1 MSKMWNQRSE
11 VLNNTDSTAVKFVY
25 QRHQYS
31 IHGVDG
37 LQPPILS
44 IKISFLYAIAKY
56 NFTGF
61 PVRSFDI
68 DTQSSPNGE
77 EMQIG
82 GFNNFDEALLYA
94 RKIRQQRD
102 IIRLLSKAHI
112 YVISN
117 KKC

>member
-1 MSKMWNQRSE
+1 MSKNVESKKRSVE
-11 VLNNTDSTAVKFVY
+11 QQPTQPLLNRLPNDTNIPFMVLMVYNPDSIDKNK
-25 QRHQYS
+25 
-31 IHGVDG
+31 
-37 LQPPILS
+37 L
-44 IKISFLYAIAKY
+44 LYAIAKY